1 MWSFLSV
8 RMQRLSPP
16 LQKNKNKLNKINDNK
31 FFKSHTSIEAETNK
45 MLQKDE
51 LFLVSSLGAQQK
63 EEWMWCRKWQGGI
76 STHFDRHLMATCELI
91 WWTGIPRWPAT
102 NLAMATCHHVST
114 GPSQVHMVECWRQMG
129 EIRKTFQD
137 GWGLSQVQV
146 QMLVFGWRQ
155 GRRLREITPR
165 HTRGFTEHG

>member
-51 LFLVSSLGAQQK
+51 RFLVSSLGAQQK

-76 STHFDRHLMATCELI
+76 STHFDRYLMATCELI

-102 NLAMATCHHVST
+102 NLAIATCHHVST
-114 GPSQVHMVECWRQMG
+114 GPSPSAYGGML
-129 EIRKTFQD
+129 KAD
-137 GWGLSQVQV
+137 GWDKKDLPSWMEPFPSASANACVWMEAG
-146 QMLVFGWRQ
+146 
-155 GRRLREITPR
+155 
-165 HTRGFTEHG
+165 